1 MDLKREAKKLHVHQD
16 EKLIKIQATL
26 DEFKDII
33 QDKKPTHTTN
43 FSDSDDSDTESIQT
57 RVENFSG
64 SDIEALRSQLSIL
77 DTLRN
82 DIARDH
88 RILESLRFERQ
99 PERHKLIPK
108 AHRKTFSWILDPS
121 NTDTEASKLRRWLL
135 QADKSIFWVSGK
147 PGSGKSTLMKF
158 VADHE
163 ETKKALSTWAKGV
176 KLITASHYFWWSG
189 TALQKS
195 QEGLLRTLLYS
206 ILQQCPDLVR
216 KVCEEKW
223 IIDSNIA
230 SFTDSEPSES
240 DPWTLEELHSAF
252 NAIAEYPDLKVKF
265 CFFIDGLDEYKGDH
279 KEICDTFLGLV
290 TANPAIKICLS
301 SRPWNVFKQA
311 FGNKPERIYIHDLTR
326 EDITAFTQS
335 RLSQHPEW
343 HSMSLGNPG
352 VHGLVNEITER
363 AQGVFL
369 WVFLVTS
376 LLCEGL
382 NNGDSL
388 SDLKLRLETFPS
400 DLERFFKDILDK
412 VDSFYH
418 TKVSAVLQIALAA
431 EEPLNISLYAFLEDE
446 FEDLDYAI
454 NMKIAVLPEK
464 AVRERHRI
472 MEKRLNG
479 WSKGLVEVRNQ
490 EVHFLHRTVVDFLRT
505 REMEDFIAENLPPW
519 FCISPSLLKA
529 HLAWIKTTDFG
540 DSLPGFPSTIPS
552 SVEVRV
558 TEALK
563 WAFEIETKVPLSSP
577 VHHTAGVHLD
587 DMERSI
593 EYLQASAN
601 GDILDEK
608 GKQLVQGFFRKSV
621 LYGHL
626 AGYLSRKLLVSP
638 DYFQFLP
645 KPALS
650 VLIDEPVS
658 QALSTS
664 WPNGWIDTLRC
675 LLANGQDPNR
685 EYDDPETTTQAC
697 TPWIK
702 FLTTVIAWHELEKC
716 ATQGDRFASAVHNG
730 LFSLFLDHGAK
741 PNTMMFRTG
750 ESFPIFSTAWVDM
763 LLMSFEV
770 SSEPL
775 DEEAYL
781 KELDAFF
788 RHGAKID
795 AAAKSTILFDELKP
809 GASACDTFFSQ
820 LTPRIKSGGCSN
832 NLLKRVTNIL
842 LVMMQDA
849 DQSLDGAL
857 KQVDTAF
864 GPVISDQVRR
874 DLVARGK
881 SAAGARRKRKKRRG
895 GAPLGGGSKRQRMLK

>member
-26 DEFKDII
+26 DELKDII
-33 QDKKPTHTTN
+33 QDKRPIHTTDISDSDTEALQRRVTN
-43 FSDSDDSDTESIQT
+43 FSDSD
-57 RVENFSG
+57 
-64 SDIEALRSQLSIL
+64 IEVLRSQLSIL

-82 DIARDH
+82 DVAREH

-99 PERHKLIPK
+99 PERYKSIPK

-135 QADKSIFWVSGK
+135 QADKNIFWVSGK

-206 ILQQCPDLVR
+206 ILQQCPDLTR

-223 IIDSNIA
+223 IMGSHIA
-230 SFTDSEPSES
+230 SFTWSEPSES
-240 DPWTLEELHSAF
+240 DPWTLEELHSAL

-290 TANPAIKICLS
+290 AANSAIKICLS

-343 HSMSLGNPG
+343 KSMSLENPG
-352 VHGLVNEITER
+352 VHGLVDEITER

-369 WVFLVTS
+369 WVFLVTV

-382 NNGDSL
+382 DNGDSL
-388 SDLKLRLETFPS
+388 LDLRLRLETFPS

-446 FEDLDYAI
+446 FENLDYAI
-454 NMKIAVLPEK
+454 NMQIAVLPEK
-464 AVRERHRI
+464 AVRERHRV

-490 EVHFLHRTVVDFLRT
+490 EVHFLHRTVADFLRT
-505 REMEDFIAENLPPW
+505 SEMVAFIAKNLPPW
-519 FCISPSLLKA
+519 FCIGLSLLKA
-529 HLAWIKTTDFG
+529 HLAWIKTSNIKDASPG
-540 DSLPGFPSTIPS
+540 LPSNIPTTLELRAKEALRWASEIESTIP
-552 SVEVRV
+552 
-558 TEALK
+558 
-563 WAFEIETKVPLSSP
+563 LSFP
-577 VHHTAGVHLD
+577 VHHTASLLLD
-587 DMERSI
+587 DMEQSL
-593 EYLQASAN
+593 EKLHYSTHV
-601 GDILDEK
+601 GILE
-608 GKQLVQGFFRKSV
+608 GRATEVARRFFRKSV
-621 LYGHL
+621 LHVHL
-626 AGYLSRKLLVSP
+626 AGFLSRKLLVSP
-638 DYFQFLP
+638 GYFQVLGE
-645 KPALS
+645 PALS
-650 VLIDEPVS
+650 VLIDRPGIEFFPIPWQS
-658 QALSTS
+658 
-664 WPNGWIDTLRC
+664 GWISTLRC
-675 LLANGQDPNR
+675 LLVNGQDPNQGNG
-685 EYDDPETTTQAC
+685 EPETSIQAS
-697 TPWIK
+697 TPWSK
-702 FLTTVIAWHELEKC
+702 FLTNVIAWDELGKC
-716 ATQGDRFASAVHNG
+716 ATKGVHFDSTTHNE
-730 LFSLFLDHGAK
+730 LLSLFLQHGVN
-741 PNTMMFRTG
+741 PNALIFRAG
-750 ESFPIFSTAWVDM
+750 ASFPIFSTAWVDM
-763 LLMSFEV
+763 LLLSFEV
-770 SSEPL
+770 SSSPR
-775 DEEAYL
+775 DEEAYFQ
-781 KELDAFF
+781 ELEAFL
-788 RHGAKID
+788 RNGAKID
-795 AAAKSTILFDELKP
+795 AASKSTIILDVLNR
-809 GASACDTFFSQ
+809 GAPAWEAFFSQ
-820 LTPRIKSGGCSN
+820 LPSRLKSGESN
-832 NLLKRVTNIL
+832 ASLLKRVTEIL

-849 DQSLDGAL
+849 RIKLDWAL
-857 KQVDTAF
+857 EQVDAAL
-864 GPVISDQVRR
+864 GPVISQQLRS
-874 DLVARGK
+874 DLEARYRSLPADCRGK
-881 SAAGARRKRKKRRG
+881 KKRRKG
-895 GAPLGGGSKRQRMLK
+895 KVSRGGSKRPRISK